1 MDTKDEY
8 STSDVA
14 MELAIAV
21 SRLQAR
27 MKHEAGIAERGITAS
42 QLAMLKRLDT
52 EGELSVSTL
61 AAYEHVSQQAITQR
75 LELLRSTGYVTQHA
89 DSKDRRRRLVG
100 LTDEGHAFLAHVTAS
115 QTTWLAHAIEY
126 ALDDGE
132 RGDLAAATTFDRT
145 HRRHGIAADG
155 RRHAMKTADKTR
167 ETPAFPKTFIMAMIF
182 GVGLNP
188 VNSTLISTAL
198 APISHDLRIDAGR
211 ATLLISALYLTCAI
225 AQPTAGKLSEI
236 IGPRSVFMAGAALVM
251 IGGLLGGFA
260 PNLGVLL
267 TSRVLIGA
275 GTSCGYPAAMLLV
288 RRRADRMG
296 LAEPPSLVLS
306 ILAMVGLVLIAVGP
320 PLGGLLVT
328 FLGWRST
335 FFVNVL
341 VGIITIVL
349 GLASIE
355 PDAKHEH
362 RMTVS
367 FFIAHLDV
375 MGLLLFSITISALL
389 IVLMSLPT
397 FDKVSGCV
405 TVIALLAFVAWELH
419 AATPF
424 VDVRSLAADN
434 AMTLNF
440 LRAMLT
446 MLGAYVVM
454 YALPQW
460 LEDACHMNAGV
471 SGMFII
477 PMGVV
482 ATVASLSIAKKP
494 IVRLPLMVCCSAMVA
509 VGMLLACTSSA
520 GMVVLPLTASA
531 VAGLVLGL
539 SMSTSQTVLYRRA
552 ASEHIG
558 TSSGLLRTSIYIG
571 SIGASSL
578 SGVFF
583 GETVTDGGLHGIGIT
598 VAVLGVAALLATVM
612 DRTLR

>member
-27 MKHEAGIAERGITAS
+27 MKHEAGIVERGITAS

-132 RGDLAAATTFDRT
+132 RGDHIDRT

>member
-1 MDTKDEY
+1 
-8 STSDVA
+8 
-14 MELAIAV
+14 
-21 SRLQAR
+21 
-27 MKHEAGIAERGITAS
+27 
-42 QLAMLKRLDT
+42 
-52 EGELSVSTL
+52 
-61 AAYEHVSQQAITQR
+61 
-75 LELLRSTGYVTQHA
+75 
-89 DSKDRRRRLVG
+89 
-100 LTDEGHAFLAHVTAS
+100 
-115 QTTWLAHAIEY
+115 
-126 ALDDGE
+126 
-132 RGDLAAATTFDRT
+132 
-145 HRRHGIAADG
+145 
-155 RRHAMKTADKTR
+155 MKTADKTR

-454 YALPQW
+454 YA
-460 LEDACHMNAGV
+460 GV

>member
-1 MDTKDEY
+1 
-8 STSDVA
+8 
-14 MELAIAV
+14 
-21 SRLQAR
+21 
-27 MKHEAGIAERGITAS
+27 
-42 QLAMLKRLDT
+42 
-52 EGELSVSTL
+52 
-61 AAYEHVSQQAITQR
+61 
-75 LELLRSTGYVTQHA
+75 
-89 DSKDRRRRLVG
+89 
-100 LTDEGHAFLAHVTAS
+100 
-115 QTTWLAHAIEY
+115 
-126 ALDDGE
+126 
-132 RGDLAAATTFDRT
+132 
-145 HRRHGIAADG
+145 
-155 RRHAMKTADKTR
+155 MKTADKTR

-424 VDVRSLAADN
+424 VDVRSLAADS

-583 GETVTDGGLHGIGIT
+583 FGETVTDGGLHGIGIT

>member
-1 MDTKDEY
+1 
-8 STSDVA
+8 
-14 MELAIAV
+14 
-21 SRLQAR
+21 
-27 MKHEAGIAERGITAS
+27 
-42 QLAMLKRLDT
+42 
-52 EGELSVSTL
+52 
-61 AAYEHVSQQAITQR
+61 
-75 LELLRSTGYVTQHA
+75 
-89 DSKDRRRRLVG
+89 
-100 LTDEGHAFLAHVTAS
+100 
-115 QTTWLAHAIEY
+115 
-126 ALDDGE
+126 
-132 RGDLAAATTFDRT
+132 
-145 HRRHGIAADG
+145 
-155 RRHAMKTADKTR
+155 MKTADKTR

-424 VDVRSLAADN
+424 VDVRSLAADS

-471 SGMFII
+471 SGTVHHSDG
-477 PMGVV
+477 GVAYSGFV
-482 ATVASLSIAKKP
+482 IHREEADSAPAVDGVLFGDGGGGHVVGLHVIRWHGRIA
-494 IVRLPLMVCCSAMVA
+494 VDRLRCRGTGVGTQHVDQSDRAISPSGIRAYWHVVWSAAHVH
-509 VGMLLACTSSA
+509 
-520 GMVVLPLTASA
+520 
-531 VAGLVLGL
+531 
-539 SMSTSQTVLYRRA
+539 LYRVYRCVLI
-552 ASEHIG
+552 EWRV
-558 TSSGLLRTSIYIG
+558 LR
-571 SIGASSL
+571 
-578 SGVFF
+578 
-583 GETVTDGGLHGIGIT
+583 
-598 VAVLGVAALLATVM
+598 
-612 DRTLR
+612 

>member
-1 MDTKDEY
+1 
-8 STSDVA
+8 
-14 MELAIAV
+14 
-21 SRLQAR
+21 
-27 MKHEAGIAERGITAS
+27 
-42 QLAMLKRLDT
+42 
-52 EGELSVSTL
+52 
-61 AAYEHVSQQAITQR
+61 
-75 LELLRSTGYVTQHA
+75 
-89 DSKDRRRRLVG
+89 
-100 LTDEGHAFLAHVTAS
+100 
-115 QTTWLAHAIEY
+115 
-126 ALDDGE
+126 
-132 RGDLAAATTFDRT
+132 
-145 HRRHGIAADG
+145 
-155 RRHAMKTADKTR
+155 MKTADKTR

-211 ATLLISALYLTCAI
+211 VTLLISALYLTCAI

-375 MGLLLFSITISALL
+375 TGLLLFSITISALL

-424 VDVRSLAADN
+424 VDVRSLAADS

-477 PMGVV
+477 PMGGGGDSGFVIHREEADSAPAVDGVLFGDGGGGHVV
-482 ATVASLSIAKKP
+482 GLHVIRWHGRIA
-494 IVRLPLMVCCSAMVA
+494 VDRLRCRGTGVGTQHVDQSDRAISPSGIRAYWHVVWSAAHVH
-509 VGMLLACTSSA
+509 
-520 GMVVLPLTASA
+520 
-531 VAGLVLGL
+531 
-539 SMSTSQTVLYRRA
+539 LYRVYRCVLI
-552 ASEHIG
+552 EWRV
-558 TSSGLLRTSIYIG
+558 LR
-571 SIGASSL
+571 
-578 SGVFF
+578 
-583 GETVTDGGLHGIGIT
+583 
-598 VAVLGVAALLATVM
+598 
-612 DRTLR
+612 

>member
-100 LTDEGHAFLAHVTAS
+100 LTDEGHAFLAHVTA
-115 QTTWLAHAIEY
+115 I
-126 ALDDGE
+126 
-132 RGDLAAATTFDRT
+132 DRT

-598 VAVLGVAALLATVM
+598 VAVWGVAALLATVM

>member
-1 MDTKDEY
+1 
-8 STSDVA
+8 
-14 MELAIAV
+14 
-21 SRLQAR
+21 
-27 MKHEAGIAERGITAS
+27 
-42 QLAMLKRLDT
+42 
-52 EGELSVSTL
+52 
-61 AAYEHVSQQAITQR
+61 
-75 LELLRSTGYVTQHA
+75 
-89 DSKDRRRRLVG
+89 
-100 LTDEGHAFLAHVTAS
+100 
-115 QTTWLAHAIEY
+115 
-126 ALDDGE
+126 
-132 RGDLAAATTFDRT
+132 
-145 HRRHGIAADG
+145 
-155 RRHAMKTADKTR
+155 MKTADKTR

-477 PMGVV
+477 PMGGGGDSGFVIHREEADSAPAVDGVLFGDGGGGHVV
-482 ATVASLSIAKKP
+482 GLHVIRWHGRIAVDRLRCRGTGVGTQHVDQSDRAISPSGIRAYWHVVWSAAHVHLLS
-494 IVRLPLMVCCSAMVA
+494 
-509 VGMLLACTSSA
+509 
-520 GMVVLPLTASA
+520 
-531 VAGLVLGL
+531 GL
-539 SMSTSQTVLYRRA
+539 SVRP
-552 ASEHIG
+552 H
-558 TSSGLLRTSIYIG
+558 
-571 SIGASSL
+571 
-578 SGVFF
+578 
-583 GETVTDGGLHGIGIT
+583 
-598 VAVLGVAALLATVM
+598 
-612 DRTLR
+612 

>member
-1 MDTKDEY
+1 
-8 STSDVA
+8 
-14 MELAIAV
+14 
-21 SRLQAR
+21 
-27 MKHEAGIAERGITAS
+27 
-42 QLAMLKRLDT
+42 
-52 EGELSVSTL
+52 
-61 AAYEHVSQQAITQR
+61 
-75 LELLRSTGYVTQHA
+75 
-89 DSKDRRRRLVG
+89 
-100 LTDEGHAFLAHVTAS
+100 
-115 QTTWLAHAIEY
+115 
-126 ALDDGE
+126 
-132 RGDLAAATTFDRT
+132 
-145 HRRHGIAADG
+145 
-155 RRHAMKTADKTR
+155 MKTADKTR

-198 APISHDLRIDAGR
+198 APISHDLRIDTGR

-275 GTSCGYPAAMLLV
+275 GTSCGYPAAMMLV

-320 PLGGLLVT
+320 PLGGLLVA

-424 VDVRSLAADN
+424 VDVRSLAADS

-482 ATVASLSIAKKP
+482 ATVA
-494 IVRLPLMVCCSAMVA
+494 
-509 VGMLLACTSSA
+509 VGMLLTCTSSA

>member
-1 MDTKDEY
+1 
-8 STSDVA
+8 
-14 MELAIAV
+14 
-21 SRLQAR
+21 
-27 MKHEAGIAERGITAS
+27 
-42 QLAMLKRLDT
+42 
-52 EGELSVSTL
+52 
-61 AAYEHVSQQAITQR
+61 
-75 LELLRSTGYVTQHA
+75 
-89 DSKDRRRRLVG
+89 
-100 LTDEGHAFLAHVTAS
+100 
-115 QTTWLAHAIEY
+115 
-126 ALDDGE
+126 
-132 RGDLAAATTFDRT
+132 
-145 HRRHGIAADG
+145 
-155 RRHAMKTADKTR
+155 
-167 ETPAFPKTFIMAMIF
+167 
-182 GVGLNP
+182 
-188 VNSTLISTAL
+188 
-198 APISHDLRIDAGR
+198 
-211 ATLLISALYLTCAI
+211 
-225 AQPTAGKLSEI
+225 
-236 IGPRSVFMAGAALVM
+236 
-251 IGGLLGGFA
+251 
-260 PNLGVLL
+260 
-267 TSRVLIGA
+267 
-275 GTSCGYPAAMLLV
+275 MLLV

-424 VDVRSLAADN
+424 VDVRSLAADS

-454 YALPQW
+454 YALPQ
-460 LEDACHMNAGV
+460 
-471 SGMFII
+471 
-477 PMGVV
+477 
-482 ATVASLSIAKKP
+482 KP

-539 SMSTSQTVLYRRA
+539 SMSTSQTVLYRQA

-578 SGVFF
+578 SGVSLME
-583 GETVTDGGLHGIGIT
+583 GST
-598 VAVLGVAALLATVM
+598 ALASQ
-612 DRTLR
+612 LRFWGSPRYWRRLWIVRCGSPGKLSAS

>member
-1 MDTKDEY
+1 
-8 STSDVA
+8 
-14 MELAIAV
+14 
-21 SRLQAR
+21 
-27 MKHEAGIAERGITAS
+27 
-42 QLAMLKRLDT
+42 
-52 EGELSVSTL
+52 
-61 AAYEHVSQQAITQR
+61 
-75 LELLRSTGYVTQHA
+75 
-89 DSKDRRRRLVG
+89 
-100 LTDEGHAFLAHVTAS
+100 
-115 QTTWLAHAIEY
+115 
-126 ALDDGE
+126 
-132 RGDLAAATTFDRT
+132 
-145 HRRHGIAADG
+145 
-155 RRHAMKTADKTR
+155 MKTADKTR

-288 RRRADRMG
+288 RRRADRM
-296 LAEPPSLVLS
+296 
-306 ILAMVGLVLIAVGP
+306 
-320 PLGGLLVT
+320 
-328 FLGWRST
+328 
-335 FFVNVL
+335 
-341 VGIITIVL
+341 

>member
-1 MDTKDEY
+1 
-8 STSDVA
+8 
-14 MELAIAV
+14 
-21 SRLQAR
+21 
-27 MKHEAGIAERGITAS
+27 
-42 QLAMLKRLDT
+42 
-52 EGELSVSTL
+52 
-61 AAYEHVSQQAITQR
+61 
-75 LELLRSTGYVTQHA
+75 
-89 DSKDRRRRLVG
+89 
-100 LTDEGHAFLAHVTAS
+100 
-115 QTTWLAHAIEY
+115 
-126 ALDDGE
+126 
-132 RGDLAAATTFDRT
+132 
-145 HRRHGIAADG
+145 
-155 RRHAMKTADKTR
+155 MKTADKTR

-320 PLGGLLVT
+320 PLGGLLVA

-424 VDVRSLAADN
+424 VDVRSLAADS

-494 IVRLPLMVCCSAMVA
+494 IGGPPYEDAAVDGVLFGDGGGGHVVDLHVIRWHGRIAVDRLRCRGTGVGTQHVDQSDRAISPSGIRAYWHVVWSAAHVH
-509 VGMLLACTSSA
+509 
-520 GMVVLPLTASA
+520 
-531 VAGLVLGL
+531 
-539 SMSTSQTVLYRRA
+539 LYRVYRCVLI
-552 ASEHIG
+552 EWRV
-558 TSSGLLRTSIYIG
+558 LR
-571 SIGASSL
+571 
-578 SGVFF
+578 
-583 GETVTDGGLHGIGIT
+583 
-598 VAVLGVAALLATVM
+598 
-612 DRTLR
+612 

>member
-1 MDTKDEY
+1 
-8 STSDVA
+8 
-14 MELAIAV
+14 
-21 SRLQAR
+21 
-27 MKHEAGIAERGITAS
+27 
-42 QLAMLKRLDT
+42 
-52 EGELSVSTL
+52 
-61 AAYEHVSQQAITQR
+61 
-75 LELLRSTGYVTQHA
+75 
-89 DSKDRRRRLVG
+89 
-100 LTDEGHAFLAHVTAS
+100 
-115 QTTWLAHAIEY
+115 
-126 ALDDGE
+126 
-132 RGDLAAATTFDRT
+132 
-145 HRRHGIAADG
+145 
-155 RRHAMKTADKTR
+155 MKTADKTR

-367 FFIAHLDV
+367 
-375 MGLLLFSITISALL
+375 SSRIS
-389 IVLMSLPT
+389 MS
-397 FDKVSGCV
+397 
-405 TVIALLAFVAWELH
+405 W
-419 AATPF
+419 
-424 VDVRSLAADN
+424 
-434 AMTLNF
+434 
-440 LRAMLT
+440 
-446 MLGAYVVM
+446 
-454 YALPQW
+454 
-460 LEDACHMNAGV
+460 
-471 SGMFII
+471 
-477 PMGVV
+477 
-482 ATVASLSIAKKP
+482 
-494 IVRLPLMVCCSAMVA
+494 VCCYSPSQSAR
-509 VGMLLACTSSA
+509 C
-520 GMVVLPLTASA
+520 
-531 VAGLVLGL
+531 
-539 SMSTSQTVLYRRA
+539 
-552 ASEHIG
+552 
-558 TSSGLLRTSIYIG
+558 
-571 SIGASSL
+571 
-578 SGVFF
+578 
-583 GETVTDGGLHGIGIT
+583 
-598 VAVLGVAALLATVM
+598 
-612 DRTLR
+612 

>member
-1 MDTKDEY
+1 
-8 STSDVA
+8 
-14 MELAIAV
+14 
-21 SRLQAR
+21 
-27 MKHEAGIAERGITAS
+27 
-42 QLAMLKRLDT
+42 
-52 EGELSVSTL
+52 
-61 AAYEHVSQQAITQR
+61 
-75 LELLRSTGYVTQHA
+75 
-89 DSKDRRRRLVG
+89 
-100 LTDEGHAFLAHVTAS
+100 
-115 QTTWLAHAIEY
+115 
-126 ALDDGE
+126 
-132 RGDLAAATTFDRT
+132 
-145 HRRHGIAADG
+145 
-155 RRHAMKTADKTR
+155 MKTADKTR

-236 IGPRSVFMAGAALVM
+236 IGPRSVFMVGAALVM

-267 TSRVLIGA
+267 TPRVLIGA

-320 PLGGLLVT
+320 PLGDLLVI

-335 FFVNVL
+335 FFVNML

-424 VDVRSLAADN
+424 VDVRSLAADS

-520 GMVVLPLTASA
+520 GMIVLPLTASA

>member
-1 MDTKDEY
+1 
-8 STSDVA
+8 
-14 MELAIAV
+14 
-21 SRLQAR
+21 
-27 MKHEAGIAERGITAS
+27 
-42 QLAMLKRLDT
+42 
-52 EGELSVSTL
+52 
-61 AAYEHVSQQAITQR
+61 
-75 LELLRSTGYVTQHA
+75 
-89 DSKDRRRRLVG
+89 
-100 LTDEGHAFLAHVTAS
+100 
-115 QTTWLAHAIEY
+115 
-126 ALDDGE
+126 
-132 RGDLAAATTFDRT
+132 
-145 HRRHGIAADG
+145 
-155 RRHAMKTADKTR
+155 MKTADKTR

-477 PMGVV
+477 PMGGGGDSGFVIHREEADSAPAVDGVLFGDGGGGHVV
-482 ATVASLSIAKKP
+482 GLHVIRWHGRIA
-494 IVRLPLMVCCSAMVA
+494 VDRLRCRGTGVGTQHVDQSDRAISPSGIRAYWHVVWSAAYVH
-509 VGMLLACTSSA
+509 
-520 GMVVLPLTASA
+520 
-531 VAGLVLGL
+531 
-539 SMSTSQTVLYRRA
+539 LYRVYRCVLI
-552 ASEHIG
+552 EWRV
-558 TSSGLLRTSIYIG
+558 LR
-571 SIGASSL
+571 
-578 SGVFF
+578 
-583 GETVTDGGLHGIGIT
+583 
-598 VAVLGVAALLATVM
+598 
-612 DRTLR
+612 

>member
-1 MDTKDEY
+1 
-8 STSDVA
+8 
-14 MELAIAV
+14 
-21 SRLQAR
+21 
-27 MKHEAGIAERGITAS
+27 
-42 QLAMLKRLDT
+42 
-52 EGELSVSTL
+52 
-61 AAYEHVSQQAITQR
+61 
-75 LELLRSTGYVTQHA
+75 
-89 DSKDRRRRLVG
+89 
-100 LTDEGHAFLAHVTAS
+100 
-115 QTTWLAHAIEY
+115 
-126 ALDDGE
+126 
-132 RGDLAAATTFDRT
+132 
-145 HRRHGIAADG
+145 
-155 RRHAMKTADKTR
+155 MKTADKTR

-482 ATVASLSIAKKP
+482 ATVA
-494 IVRLPLMVCCSAMVA
+494 

>member
-1 MDTKDEY
+1 
-8 STSDVA
+8 
-14 MELAIAV
+14 
-21 SRLQAR
+21 
-27 MKHEAGIAERGITAS
+27 
-42 QLAMLKRLDT
+42 
-52 EGELSVSTL
+52 
-61 AAYEHVSQQAITQR
+61 
-75 LELLRSTGYVTQHA
+75 
-89 DSKDRRRRLVG
+89 
-100 LTDEGHAFLAHVTAS
+100 
-115 QTTWLAHAIEY
+115 
-126 ALDDGE
+126 
-132 RGDLAAATTFDRT
+132 
-145 HRRHGIAADG
+145 
-155 RRHAMKTADKTR
+155 
-167 ETPAFPKTFIMAMIF
+167 
-182 GVGLNP
+182 
-188 VNSTLISTAL
+188 
-198 APISHDLRIDAGR
+198 
-211 ATLLISALYLTCAI
+211 
-225 AQPTAGKLSEI
+225 
-236 IGPRSVFMAGAALVM
+236 
-251 IGGLLGGFA
+251 
-260 PNLGVLL
+260 
-267 TSRVLIGA
+267 
-275 GTSCGYPAAMLLV
+275 
-288 RRRADRMG
+288 MG

-482 ATVASLSIAKKP
+482 ATVAS
-494 IVRLPLMVCCSAMVA
+494 
-509 VGMLLACTSSA
+509 
-520 GMVVLPLTASA
+520 
-531 VAGLVLGL
+531 
-539 SMSTSQTVLYRRA
+539 
-552 ASEHIG
+552 
-558 TSSGLLRTSIYIG
+558 
-571 SIGASSL
+571 
-578 SGVFF
+578 
-583 GETVTDGGLHGIGIT
+583 
-598 VAVLGVAALLATVM
+598 
-612 DRTLR
+612 

>member
-1 MDTKDEY
+1 
-8 STSDVA
+8 
-14 MELAIAV
+14 
-21 SRLQAR
+21 
-27 MKHEAGIAERGITAS
+27 
-42 QLAMLKRLDT
+42 
-52 EGELSVSTL
+52 
-61 AAYEHVSQQAITQR
+61 
-75 LELLRSTGYVTQHA
+75 
-89 DSKDRRRRLVG
+89 
-100 LTDEGHAFLAHVTAS
+100 
-115 QTTWLAHAIEY
+115 
-126 ALDDGE
+126 
-132 RGDLAAATTFDRT
+132 
-145 HRRHGIAADG
+145 
-155 RRHAMKTADKTR
+155 MKTADKTR

-251 IGGLLGGFA
+251 IGGLLSGFA

-424 VDVRSLAADN
+424 VDVRSLAADS

-471 SGMFII
+471 SGMFI
-477 PMGVV
+477 
-482 ATVASLSIAKKP
+482 AKKP

-509 VGMLLACTSSA
+509 VGMLLACMSSA

>member
-1 MDTKDEY
+1 
-8 STSDVA
+8 
-14 MELAIAV
+14 
-21 SRLQAR
+21 
-27 MKHEAGIAERGITAS
+27 
-42 QLAMLKRLDT
+42 
-52 EGELSVSTL
+52 
-61 AAYEHVSQQAITQR
+61 
-75 LELLRSTGYVTQHA
+75 
-89 DSKDRRRRLVG
+89 
-100 LTDEGHAFLAHVTAS
+100 
-115 QTTWLAHAIEY
+115 
-126 ALDDGE
+126 
-132 RGDLAAATTFDRT
+132 
-145 HRRHGIAADG
+145 
-155 RRHAMKTADKTR
+155 MKTADKTR

-306 ILAMVGLVLIAVGP
+306 ILAMVGLVLVAVGP

-328 FLGWRST
+328 FFGWRST

-424 VDVRSLAADN
+424 VDVRSLAADS

>member
-1 MDTKDEY
+1 
-8 STSDVA
+8 
-14 MELAIAV
+14 
-21 SRLQAR
+21 
-27 MKHEAGIAERGITAS
+27 
-42 QLAMLKRLDT
+42 
-52 EGELSVSTL
+52 
-61 AAYEHVSQQAITQR
+61 
-75 LELLRSTGYVTQHA
+75 
-89 DSKDRRRRLVG
+89 
-100 LTDEGHAFLAHVTAS
+100 
-115 QTTWLAHAIEY
+115 
-126 ALDDGE
+126 
-132 RGDLAAATTFDRT
+132 
-145 HRRHGIAADG
+145 
-155 RRHAMKTADKTR
+155 MKTADKTR

-296 LAEPPSLVLS
+296 LA
-306 ILAMVGLVLIAVGP
+306 
-320 PLGGLLVT
+320 
-328 FLGWRST
+328 
-335 FFVNVL
+335 
-341 VGIITIVL
+341 
-349 GLASIE
+349 SIE

-405 TVIALLAFVAWELH
+405 TVIALLAFVAWKLH

-424 VDVRSLAADN
+424 VDVRSLAADS

-509 VGMLLACTSSA
+509 VGMLLTCTSSA

>member
-1 MDTKDEY
+1 
-8 STSDVA
+8 
-14 MELAIAV
+14 
-21 SRLQAR
+21 
-27 MKHEAGIAERGITAS
+27 
-42 QLAMLKRLDT
+42 
-52 EGELSVSTL
+52 
-61 AAYEHVSQQAITQR
+61 
-75 LELLRSTGYVTQHA
+75 
-89 DSKDRRRRLVG
+89 
-100 LTDEGHAFLAHVTAS
+100 
-115 QTTWLAHAIEY
+115 
-126 ALDDGE
+126 
-132 RGDLAAATTFDRT
+132 
-145 HRRHGIAADG
+145 
-155 RRHAMKTADKTR
+155 
-167 ETPAFPKTFIMAMIF
+167 
-182 GVGLNP
+182 
-188 VNSTLISTAL
+188 
-198 APISHDLRIDAGR
+198 
-211 ATLLISALYLTCAI
+211 
-225 AQPTAGKLSEI
+225 
-236 IGPRSVFMAGAALVM
+236 
-251 IGGLLGGFA
+251 
-260 PNLGVLL
+260 
-267 TSRVLIGA
+267 
-275 GTSCGYPAAMLLV
+275 MLLV

-335 FFVNVL
+335 FFVNVLVGIITIVLGLARRTITYKGMLTTL

>member
-1 MDTKDEY
+1 
-8 STSDVA
+8 
-14 MELAIAV
+14 
-21 SRLQAR
+21 
-27 MKHEAGIAERGITAS
+27 
-42 QLAMLKRLDT
+42 
-52 EGELSVSTL
+52 
-61 AAYEHVSQQAITQR
+61 
-75 LELLRSTGYVTQHA
+75 
-89 DSKDRRRRLVG
+89 
-100 LTDEGHAFLAHVTAS
+100 
-115 QTTWLAHAIEY
+115 
-126 ALDDGE
+126 
-132 RGDLAAATTFDRT
+132 
-145 HRRHGIAADG
+145 
-155 RRHAMKTADKTR
+155 MKTADKTR

-424 VDVRSLAADN
+424 VDVRSLAADS

-477 PMGVV
+477 PMGVGGDSGFV
-482 ATVASLSIAKKP
+482 IHREEADSAPAVDGVLFGDGGGGHVVGLHVIRWHGRIA
-494 IVRLPLMVCCSAMVA
+494 VDRLRCRGTGVGTQHVDQSDRAISPSGIRAYWHVVWSAAHVH
-509 VGMLLACTSSA
+509 
-520 GMVVLPLTASA
+520 
-531 VAGLVLGL
+531 
-539 SMSTSQTVLYRRA
+539 LYRVYRCVLI
-552 ASEHIG
+552 EWRV
-558 TSSGLLRTSIYIG
+558 LR
-571 SIGASSL
+571 
-578 SGVFF
+578 
-583 GETVTDGGLHGIGIT
+583 
-598 VAVLGVAALLATVM
+598 
-612 DRTLR
+612 

>member
-1 MDTKDEY
+1 
-8 STSDVA
+8 
-14 MELAIAV
+14 
-21 SRLQAR
+21 
-27 MKHEAGIAERGITAS
+27 
-42 QLAMLKRLDT
+42 
-52 EGELSVSTL
+52 
-61 AAYEHVSQQAITQR
+61 
-75 LELLRSTGYVTQHA
+75 
-89 DSKDRRRRLVG
+89 
-100 LTDEGHAFLAHVTAS
+100 
-115 QTTWLAHAIEY
+115 
-126 ALDDGE
+126 
-132 RGDLAAATTFDRT
+132 
-145 HRRHGIAADG
+145 
-155 RRHAMKTADKTR
+155 MKTADKTR

-367 FFIAHLDV
+367 FFIAYLDV
-375 MGLLLFSITISALL
+375 TGLLLFSITISALL

-424 VDVRSLAADN
+424 VDVRSLAADS

-477 PMGVV
+477 PMGGGGDSGFVIHREEADSAPAVDGVLFGDGGGGHVV
-482 ATVASLSIAKKP
+482 GLHVIRWHGRIA
-494 IVRLPLMVCCSAMVA
+494 VDRLRCRGTGVGTQHVDQSDRAISPSGIRAYWHVVWSAAHVH
-509 VGMLLACTSSA
+509 
-520 GMVVLPLTASA
+520 
-531 VAGLVLGL
+531 
-539 SMSTSQTVLYRRA
+539 LYRVYRCVLI
-552 ASEHIG
+552 EWRV
-558 TSSGLLRTSIYIG
+558 LR
-571 SIGASSL
+571 
-578 SGVFF
+578 
-583 GETVTDGGLHGIGIT
+583 
-598 VAVLGVAALLATVM
+598 
-612 DRTLR
+612 

>member
-1 MDTKDEY
+1 
-8 STSDVA
+8 
-14 MELAIAV
+14 
-21 SRLQAR
+21 
-27 MKHEAGIAERGITAS
+27 
-42 QLAMLKRLDT
+42 
-52 EGELSVSTL
+52 
-61 AAYEHVSQQAITQR
+61 
-75 LELLRSTGYVTQHA
+75 
-89 DSKDRRRRLVG
+89 
-100 LTDEGHAFLAHVTAS
+100 
-115 QTTWLAHAIEY
+115 
-126 ALDDGE
+126 
-132 RGDLAAATTFDRT
+132 
-145 HRRHGIAADG
+145 
-155 RRHAMKTADKTR
+155 MKTADKTR

-362 RMTVS
+362 RMTAS

-424 VDVRSLAADN
+424 VDVRSLAADS

-477 PMGVV
+477 PMGGGGDSGFVIHREEADSAPAVDGVLFGDGGGGHVV
-482 ATVASLSIAKKP
+482 GLHVIRWHGRIA
-494 IVRLPLMVCCSAMVA
+494 VDRLRCRGTGVGTQHVDQSDRAISPSGIRAYWHVVWSAAHVH
-509 VGMLLACTSSA
+509 
-520 GMVVLPLTASA
+520 
-531 VAGLVLGL
+531 
-539 SMSTSQTVLYRRA
+539 LYRVYRCVLI
-552 ASEHIG
+552 EWRV
-558 TSSGLLRTSIYIG
+558 LR
-571 SIGASSL
+571 
-578 SGVFF
+578 
-583 GETVTDGGLHGIGIT
+583 
-598 VAVLGVAALLATVM
+598 
-612 DRTLR
+612 

>member
-1 MDTKDEY
+1 
-8 STSDVA
+8 
-14 MELAIAV
+14 
-21 SRLQAR
+21 
-27 MKHEAGIAERGITAS
+27 
-42 QLAMLKRLDT
+42 
-52 EGELSVSTL
+52 
-61 AAYEHVSQQAITQR
+61 
-75 LELLRSTGYVTQHA
+75 
-89 DSKDRRRRLVG
+89 
-100 LTDEGHAFLAHVTAS
+100 
-115 QTTWLAHAIEY
+115 
-126 ALDDGE
+126 
-132 RGDLAAATTFDRT
+132 
-145 HRRHGIAADG
+145 
-155 RRHAMKTADKTR
+155 MKTADKTR

-188 VNSTLISTAL
+188 VNSTLISTVL

-362 RMTVS
+362 RMTAS

-424 VDVRSLAADN
+424 VDVRSLAADS

-477 PMGVV
+477 PMGGGGDSGFVIHREEADSAPAADGVLFGDGGGGHVV
-482 ATVASLSIAKKP
+482 GLHVIRWHGRIA
-494 IVRLPLMVCCSAMVA
+494 VDRLRCRGTGVGTQHVDQSDRAISPSGIRAYWHVVWSAAHVH
-509 VGMLLACTSSA
+509 
-520 GMVVLPLTASA
+520 
-531 VAGLVLGL
+531 
-539 SMSTSQTVLYRRA
+539 LYRVYRCVLI
-552 ASEHIG
+552 EWRV
-558 TSSGLLRTSIYIG
+558 LR
-571 SIGASSL
+571 
-578 SGVFF
+578 
-583 GETVTDGGLHGIGIT
+583 
-598 VAVLGVAALLATVM
+598 
-612 DRTLR
+612 